1 MLGSGV
7 LRGQAYSWQE
17 RPFLEAFAAPVLT
30 PTSSRVCCRQA
41 FPTYWV
47 PYVSCPYWL
56 ASLYSRLSGMLSQ
69 GWLHD
74 TWGEPHGTCIWKSCP
89 RAAAANS

>member
-30 PTSSRVCCRQA
+30 PYIFPGVLQA
-41 FPTYWV
+41 SIPYLLGAICQLPLQAGFPV
-47 PYVSCPYWL
+47 LPPV
-56 ASLYSRLSGMLSQ
+56 
-69 GWLHD
+69 
-74 TWGEPHGTCIWKSCP
+74 
-89 RAAAANS
+89 